1 MIVRDKIVKTGRE
14 PVKNDTALMRRA
26 DEDGL
31 HLAD

>member
-14 PVKNDTALMRRA
+14 SVKNDTALMRRA
-26 DEDGL
+26 YEDGL